1 MKSCKFALTA
11 VLLVL
16 FLSVFTGCGGG
27 GGSSS
32 VSGSTGSLS
41 VSLQD
46 SATEYR
52 AVYIT
57 INQVQVHLEG
67 EKWEDVMAPEKAGK
81 TYNLLS
87 LVNGVREEL
96 GIVDLPEGSYTQMRL
111 IIGPRPDDGI
121 NVLSEKHPFAN
132 YVITKDD
139 LAYHELKVPSGPQ
152 TGIKIVHG
160 FTISEFETTEL
171 VLDFDAGKSVVRAGK
186 SGLWL
191 LKPTIKVFEL
201 PEYAIVRGVVK
212 DGGDAGIEGALV
224 SAQQVDSGGNPV
236 VFAATITEKDGS
248 FALFVNPDQDGD
260 EENDLYNIV
269 AYKSGYEAGCVGVVT
284 EPKLNQKEDE
294 TSVTLTGTKAT
305 GTLTGKV
312 EITGAGSDRYVTLS
326 FRQTATCNYID
337 PSDSGTYEGYIEVK
351 AENFVNGSIYS
362 TDLTIGIYDVFA
374 STFDEEG
381 VDQQLTDDYL
391 GVQIKV
397 GGYSLDIILPP
408 LATP

>member
-1 MKSCKFALTA
+1 MKSIK
-11 VLLVL
+11 
-16 FLSVFTGCGGG
+16 LSVMSAALVVLVSVLAGCGGG

-32 VSGSTGSLS
+32 GGSTGSLS

-52 AVYIT
+52 AVYVT

-111 IIGPRPDDGI
+111 IIGLQPDGGI

-132 YVITKDD
+132 YVVTKEDS
-139 LAYHELKVPSGPQ
+139 AYHELKVPSGPQ

-160 FTISEFETTEL
+160 FTISEFETTEI
-171 VLDFDAGKSVVRAGK
+171 VLDFDAGKSVVRAGN

-201 PEYAIVRGVVK
+201 SEYAIVRGVVE
-212 DGGDAGIEGALV
+212 DGEGAGIEGALV
-224 SAQQVDSGGNPV
+224 SAQQEDFDGNPV
-236 VFAATITEKDGS
+236 VFAATISDAEGK
-248 FALFVNPDQDGD
+248 FALFLKPEQEDYTGG
-260 EENDLYNIV
+260 DLYNIV
-269 AYKSGYEAGCVGVVT
+269 AYKSEYEAGCVGVVT
-284 EPKLNQKEDE
+284 APKLNQIEGE
-294 TSVTLTGTKAT
+294 TSLTLTGPKAT
-305 GTLTGKV
+305 GTLTGDV
-312 EITGAGSDRYVTLS
+312 LIRGADSDRYATLS
-326 FRQTATCNYID
+326 FRQMKGCLGESAG
-337 PSDSGTYEGYIEVK
+337 PRYIEVK
-351 AENFVNGSIYS
+351 AENFVNGSNYS
-362 TDLTIGIYDVFA
+362 TDLTIGAYDLFA

-381 VDQQLTDDYL
+381 ADQQLTNEYQDIEIAA
-391 GVQIKV
+391 GV
-397 GGYSLDIILPP
+397 YSLDIILPP
-408 LATP
+408 PPTP